1 MTRHPRGDSVSITIR
16 DVAQRAGVSVTTVSR
31 ALNGTGPVSEEA
43 RRRVE
48 AASAELRYLP
58 HGTARSLITRRT
70 DVFGAELAACLAP
83 DVPVVLLNCDV
94 RGTDFPAIN
103 VDNYG
108 GALEMVRH
116 LIAL

>member
-1 MTRHPRGDSVSITIR
+1 MKTFPHPICSSSEHDTGRDDLSITIR

-31 ALNGTGPVSEEA
+31 ALNGTGPVSEDA

-70 DVFGAELAACLAP
+70 DVFG
-83 DVPVVLLNCDV
+83 VVLPDLFGEFFSEETG
-94 RGTDFPAIN
+94 RAS
-103 VDNYG
+103 
-108 GALEMVRH
+108 
-116 LIAL
+116 